1 MSTHDR
7 VAALVRHY
15 YWDRD
20 LNCARTTLRCL
31 ENVLEEPLHPQ
42 VYTATVGCHGAGGTG
57 GQCGLVEGGLLLIG
71 LRGAELGKEESEI
84 VDLCAR
90 FATQFT
96 ERFGSLSCKDLRPG
110 GIHPNDPPHLCES
123 VSVDAICFLHDF
135 LDEMTH
141 SAEPNRRKPGF
152 GADTAE

>member
-1 MSTHDR
+1 MNTHDR

-31 ENVLEEPLHPQ
+31 ESMLQEPLHPQ
-42 VYTATVGCHGAGGTG
+42 VYTAIVGCHGAGGTG

-71 LRGAELGKEESEI
+71 LHGAALGKDEGEI

-90 FATQFT
+90 FATIFS
-96 ERFGSLSCKDLRPG
+96 ERFTSLACKDLRPG
-110 GIHPNDPPHLCES
+110 GIHPNDPPHLCEPLT
-123 VSVDAICFLHDF
+123 VDAISFLSDF
-135 LDEMTH
+135 LEEMTH
-141 SAEPNRRKPGF
+141 STEPNRRKPTPGEDA
-152 GADTAE
+152 GQ

>member
-31 ENVLEEPLHPQ
+31 ENMLQEPLHPQ
-42 VYTATVGCHGAGGTG
+42 IYTAVAGCHGAGATG
-57 GQCGLVEGGLLLIG
+57 GQCGLVEGGLLLIA

-90 FATQFT
+90 YSIQFI
-96 ERFGSLSCKDLRPG
+96 ERYGSLSCKDLRPG

-135 LDEMTH
+135 LDEMTQ
-141 SAEPNRRKPGF
+141 SAEPNRKKSAF
-152 GADTAE
+152 GTDEAE

>member
-1 MSTHDR
+1 MNTHDR
-7 VAALVRHY
+7 MAALVRHY

-31 ENVLEEPLHPQ
+31 ESMLQEPLHPQ
-42 VYTATVGCHGAGGTG
+42 VFTAAVGCHGAGGTG

-71 LRGAELGKEESEI
+71 LRGAELGKDEGEI

-90 FATQFT
+90 FAALFT
-96 ERFGSLSCKDLRPG
+96 ERFSSLACKDLRPG

-123 VSVDAICFLHDF
+123 ISVDAICLLHDF
-135 LDEMTH
+135 LDAMTL
-141 SAEPNRRKPGF
+141 SAEPNRKISASEAG
-152 GADTAE
+152 GGE

>member
-31 ENVLEEPLHPQ
+31 ENVLKEPLHPQ
-42 VYTATVGCHGAGGTG
+42 IYTATVGCHGAGGTG
-57 GQCGLVEGGLLLIG
+57 GPCGLVEGGLMLIG
-71 LRGAELGKEESEI
+71 LHGAALGKDEGEI
-84 VDLCAR
+84 VELCAR
-90 FATQFT
+90 YATLFT
-96 ERFGSLSCKDLRPG
+96 ERFTSLACKDLRPG

-123 VSVDAICFLHDF
+123 ISVDAICLLHDF
-135 LDEMTH
+135 LVAMTL
-141 SAEPNRRKPGF
+141 SAEPNRKISASEAG
-152 GADTAE
+152 GGE

>member
-1 MSTHDR
+1 MNTHDK
-7 VAALVRHY
+7 VAALVRHC

-20 LNCARTTLRCL
+20 LNCARTTLRCM
-31 ENVLEEPLHPQ
+31 ENKLQEPLPPQ
-42 VYTATVGCHGAGGTG
+42 VYAATVGCHGAGGTG

-90 FATQFT
+90 FATQFI

-110 GIHPNDPPHLCES
+110 GINHDDPPHLCEPI
-123 VSVDAICFLHDF
+123 SVDAICFLTDF
-135 LDEMTH
+135 FDKMAP
-141 SAEPNRRKPGF
+141 SAEAN
-152 GADTAE
+152 TAE

>member
-1 MSTHDR
+1 MNTHDR

-31 ENVLEEPLHPQ
+31 ESMLQTPLHSQ
-42 VYTATVGCHGAGGTG
+42 IYTAIVGCHGAGGTG

-71 LRGAELGKEESEI
+71 LHGAELGKDEGEI

-90 FATQFT
+90 FAALFT
-96 ERFGSLSCKDLRPG
+96 ERFTSLACKDLRPG

-123 VSVDAICFLHDF
+123 LSVDAICLLHDF
-135 LDEMTH
+135 LVEMTQ
-141 SAEPNRRKPGF
+141 SAEPNRRKSAP
-152 GADTAE
+152 GADAVD

>member
-1 MSTHDR
+1 MNTQDR

-31 ENVLEEPLHPQ
+31 ESMLQNPLHPQ
-42 VYTATVGCHGAGGTG
+42 IYTAVVGCHGAGGTG

-71 LRGAELGKEESEI
+71 LHGAELGKDEGEI

-96 ERFGSLSCKDLRPG
+96 ERFTSIACKDLRPG

-123 VSVDAICFLHDF
+123 LTVDGICFLHDF
-135 LDEMTH
+135 LVEMTR
-141 SAEPNRRKPGF
+141 SAEPNRRKSAPE
-152 GADTAE
+152 ADTGE

>member
-1 MSTHDR
+1 MTTRDR

-31 ENVLEEPLHPQ
+31 ESMLQEPLHPQ
-42 VYTATVGCHGAGGTG
+42 VYAAVVGCHGAGGTG

-71 LRGAELGKEESEI
+71 LRGAELGKDEGEI

-90 FATQFT
+90 FATQFA
-96 ERFGSLSCKDLRPG
+96 ERFTSLACKDLRPG
-110 GIHPNDPPHLCES
+110 GIHPNDPPHLCEPLT
-123 VSVDAICFLHDF
+123 VDAISFLSDF
-135 LDEMTH
+135 LEEMTH
-141 SAEPNRRKPGF
+141 STEPNRRKPTSGEDA
-152 GADTAE
+152 GQ

>member
-1 MSTHDR
+1 MNTHDR
-7 VAALVRHY
+7 MAALVRHY

-31 ENVLEEPLHPQ
+31 ESMLQEPLHPQ
-42 VYTATVGCHGAGGTG
+42 VYAATVGCHGAGGTG

-71 LRGAELGKEESEI
+71 LRGAELGKDEGDI

-90 FATQFT
+90 YAALFT
-96 ERFGSLSCKDLRPG
+96 ERFSSLACKDLRPG

-123 VSVDAICFLHDF
+123 ISVDAICLLHDF
-135 LDEMTH
+135 LDAMTL
-141 SAEPNRRKPGF
+141 SAEPNRKISASEAG
-152 GADTAE
+152 GGE

>member
-1 MSTHDR
+1 M
-7 VAALVRHY
+7 
-15 YWDRD
+15 
-20 LNCARTTLRCL
+20 
-31 ENVLEEPLHPQ
+31 
-42 VYTATVGCHGAGGTG
+42 
-57 GQCGLVEGGLLLIG
+57 LLIG

-84 VDLCAR
+84 VDLCAQ